1 MLLNVK
7 IVKMLE
13 GEVKAQ
19 EKFKKTL
26 EEQEKNYDVDY
37 SERKADID
45 ASIKFMKDVINNGK

>member
-26 EEQEKNYDVDY
+26 EEQEKKYDVDY

-45 ASIKFMKDVINNGK
+45 ASIKFMKAVINNAK